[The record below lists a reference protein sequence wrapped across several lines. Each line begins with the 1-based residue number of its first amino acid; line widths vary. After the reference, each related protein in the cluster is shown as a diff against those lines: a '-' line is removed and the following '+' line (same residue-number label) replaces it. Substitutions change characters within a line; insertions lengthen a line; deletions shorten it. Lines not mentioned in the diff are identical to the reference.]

1 MLRRFQATGAGLPP
15 EFVAW
20 RGAPHV
26 DEDLRR
32 DVAAI
37 LGAVRER
44 GDDALVECTARYDG
58 VTLQPGQLRVA
69 PEAIGEAA
77 AQVAPEVRDAL
88 ELAATRIRTYHRRQ
102 VAARNPTS
110 LVGDGLEVLER
121 HVAVGSAGI
130 YVPGGRAA
138 YPSSVLMCAV
148 PARVAGVGRVALC
161 IPPGPDGLPPAVT
174 LAAAAVAGVDEVYA
188 LGGAQAIG
196 ALAYGTATVAP
207 VDVIAGPG
215 NRWVTEAKRQVAAAG
230 VVGIDGPA
238 GPSELVVIAD
248 GDAEPAL
255 VAADL
260 VAQAEH
266 GPGGRIVALTWDP
279 AFADRLDDAVG
290 AAVAAAS
297 RAAEIRR
304 TLGEVGAIVV
314 CDRPDTAVTL
324 AEALAPEHLALVGR
338 EAEPLAERIE
348 RAGAVFVG
356 AQAAVALG
364 DYVAGPSHVLPTGGA
379 ARFASALGVDAFR
392 RHLHVVRVTGDTAA
406 LRSAAVVLARAEGL
420 DAHAAS
426 LEVRRP

>member
-1 MLRRFQATGAGLPP
+1 MLRRFEATDAGLPG
-15 EFVAW
+15 ELRA
-20 RGAPHV
+20 RGGTPVV
-26 DEDLRR
+26 DEDLHRA
-32 DVAAI
+32 VAAI
-37 LGAVRER
+37 LTAVRER
-44 GDDALVECTARYDG
+44 GDDALVECSARYDG
-58 VTLQPGQLRVA
+58 VTLTPGQLRVA
-69 PEAIGEAA
+69 PAVVADAVER
-77 AQVAPEVRDAL
+77 VAPEVRDAL

-102 VAARNPTS
+102 LAARNPAS
-110 LVGDGLEVLER
+110 LAGDGLEVQER
-121 HVAVGSAGI
+121 HVPVAAAGI

-138 YPSSVLMCAV
+138 YPSSVLMGAI
-148 PARVAGVGRVALC
+148 PARVAGVGRLALC
-161 IPPGPDGLPPAVT
+161 SPPGPDGRPATVT

-188 LGGAQAIG
+188 LGGAQAIA
-196 ALAYGTATVAP
+196 ALAYGTATVGA

-238 GPSELVVIAD
+238 GPSELVVIAG

-266 GPGGRIVALTWDP
+266 GPGGRIVALTWDRV
-279 AFADRLDDAVG
+279 FADRLDSALTDT
-290 AAVAAAS
+290 VAAAS

-304 TLGEVGAIVV
+304 TLAEAGATVV
-314 CDRPDTAVTL
+314 CDGPEAAVAL
-324 AEALAPEHLALVGR
+324 AEALAPEHLALVGG

-379 ARFASALGVDAFR
+379 ARFASALGVDTFR
-392 RHLHVVRVTGDTAA
+392 RHLHVVRVAGDPIGLRAA
-406 LRSAAVVLARAEGL
+406 AAVLARAEGL

-426 LEVRRP
+426 LEARRS